1 MTTTGKHHAP
11 ADWSRRSFIA
21 AAGATGLGFLGLRR
35 LLAAPDETL
44 AVGYGPLVPDPAG
57 ILDLP
62 QGFSYKVIA
71 RIGEQMADGLV
82 VPGRPDG
89 MAAFAGPDGKT
100 LVVCN
105 HEVDTGDFGS
115 SPFGSGGVLESR
127 VRRERIYDVG
137 DKTGPRM
144 GGTTTIVYDTASQ
157 TKDRQFMSL
166 AGTLRN
172 CAGGPTPWGSWL
184 TCEET
189 VARAGQAGNQRD
201 HGWVFEVPATAEV
214 GLADPQPIKAMGR
227 FNHEAVAVD
236 PRTGVIYL
244 TEDRGDGLVYRFI
257 PTKPGDLLKGGR
269 LEALAVR
276 GEPGFDTRNWK
287 RTAIRPGEAVEVEW
301 IPMDGTDAPEDDLRF
316 RGVGAGAAPFARG
329 EGIAWGDD
337 AAYIVCTSGGA
348 KRRGQVFRYR
358 PSEHEGTPAE
368 VDHPGTLSLFIEPE
382 DADVVDMPD
391 NVCVAPWG

>member
-1 MTTTGKHHAP
+1 
-11 ADWSRRSFIA
+11 
-21 AAGATGLGFLGLRR
+21 
-35 LLAAPDETL
+35 
-44 AVGYGPLVPDPAG
+44 
-57 ILDLP
+57 
-62 QGFSYKVIA
+62 
-71 RIGEQMADGLV
+71 
-82 VPGRPDG
+82 
-89 MAAFAGPDGKT
+89 
-100 LVVCN
+100 
-105 HEVDTGDFGS
+105 
-115 SPFGSGGVLESR
+115 
-127 VRRERIYDVG
+127 
-137 DKTGPRM
+137 
-144 GGTTTIVYDTASQ
+144 
-157 TKDRQFMSL
+157 MSL

-257 PTKPGDLLKGGR
+257 PTAPGDLLKGGR

-287 RTAIRPGEAVEVEW
+287 RQAIRPGEAVEVEW

-329 EGIAWGDD
+329 EGIAWGED

-391 NVCVAPWG
+391 NVCVAPWGDLILCEDGPGEQGLVGVTPQGQLYRFARNARSNSEFAGACFSPDGSTMFVNIQHDGLTIAVTGPWA